1 MSVLPVYAALQSIF
15 AFFSIFF
22 ATRVSVFFSVF
33 FPRTPTPKRGID
45 FFISHLRHPGFND
58 NCASNLKHWF
68 SFPDVIRRRL
78 VGRVFRPRM
87 PFARLPRIKLKQL
100 PRSCFRI
107 FQWRRPTS
115 FISFGFVCAFVDS
128 NERNH
133 LRWDRLDVE
142 EIQIAPPKTRL
153 KTTTNVEI
161 RINTKVPGRACTVS
175 FHFLLHFK

>member
-58 NCASNLKHWF
+58 KCASNLKHWF

-115 FISFGFVCAFVDS
+115 FISFGFVCSFVDFERKKPFAVGSTRRRRNS
-128 NERNH
+128 NCTTEDTLENHDER
-133 LRWDRLDVE
+133 
-142 EIQIAPPKTRL
+142 
-153 KTTTNVEI
+153 
-161 RINTKVPGRACTVS
+161 
-175 FHFLLHFK
+175 